1 MEYPVPANPPPSE
14 PPPMTSLSRHARPVL
29 APGLAA
35 IALLA
40 AVACGGNDAPAD
52 TAATAGAARA
62 ACFGSRVL
70 SYQTLMAEVVIP
82 SGESCAQGTFT
93 VVFTRGDDTLARLE
107 EQRRGVVGFIGTAD
121 VDGDG
126 RGEFFVATGAPG
138 TKDRGELFAY
148 TDANGTIER
157 LPLAALDSAQLE
169 GYDGGD
175 RFGFGG
181 PNQLVRAFPLPSGD
195 SAWFG
200 YSHGQ
205 RKWERIDRPGWIR

>member
-1 MEYPVPANPPPSE
+1 MTFPS
-14 PPPMTSLSRHARPVL
+14 RRV
-29 APGLAA
+29 
-35 IALLA
+35 LLA
-40 AVACGGNDAPAD
+40 SLAFGALVACGGDAPPEDAVAAAD
-52 TAATAGAARA
+52 P

-70 SYQTLMAEVVIP
+70 SYQAVMAEVVIP
-82 SGESCAQGTFT
+82 AGESCDHGTFS
-93 VVFTRGDDTLARLE
+93 VVFTRGADTIARLD
-107 EQRRGVVGFIGTAD
+107 EQRHGIVGFIGTAD

-138 TKDRGELFAY
+138 TKDRGQLFAY

-157 LPLAALDSAQLE
+157 LPLAPLDSAQLV

-205 RKWERIDRPGWIR
+205 RRWEGIARPDWIR